1 MATRRGHSRVTRRP
15 TLSQFCKLDHA
26 IVSPEGGGFR
36 GATDAVLDEHGLSRR
51 VAVSVPH
58 FLFLETVVSRTDLAA
73 VMSFRLVRDH
83 PRLQWFELPVPV
95 PGFDLP
101 MAWPERVHGDPARLW
116 LRDTIAT
123 SL

>member
-36 GATDAVLDEHGLSRR
+36 GATDAVLDEHGLSRP
-51 VAVSVPH
+51 VAVSVTH
-58 FLFLETVVSRTDLAA
+58 VLFLETVVSRTDLAA
-73 VMSFRLVRDH
+73 VMPFRLVRDH

-95 PGFDLP
+95 PGFDLL